1 LSLAAT
7 AALAS
12 SSSRVRLIAAL
23 TSSRYNARSTM
34 IGRPRS
40 LCRVGGYAALAWRVA
55 AKQGD
60 RADWVGITAVV

>member
-1 LSLAAT
+1 MHPEIGSDLGDR
-7 AALAS
+7 AS
-12 SSSRVRLIAAL
+12 D
-23 TSSRYNARSTM
+23 
-34 IGRPRS
+34 S